1 MKASE
6 RVEGQRSAVEKT
18 EMGGKEPNT
27 TRAGNKQRERETK
40 KRERGIVRTSD
51 HQMHSCRCCGCSR
64 RCRWLCPL
72 VAFLVAHTT
81 TTNDDDLLN
90 RGKGSSVMSTARSLG
105 CRCARVPPSLI
116 FSERIHRILVSF
128 CRLAFASPDAQ
139 PNTIESSRSRQLT
152 AAAIIIG
159 MHPERRQQLF
169 TTTTTKTTRR
179 TSKQYPFGS

>member
-1 MKASE
+1 MQWRRQRWVE
-6 RVEGQRSAVEKT
+6 RN
-18 EMGGKEPNT
+18 P
-27 TRAGNKQRERETK
+27 TRLEQETNRERERQRR
-40 KRERGIVRTSD
+40 KREG
-51 HQMHSCRCCGCSR
+51 SCGRATTKCTLVVVVVAVVVAGGCVH
-64 RCRWLCPL
+64 WLRFSSP
-72 VAFLVAHTT
+72 TPPP
-81 TTNDDDLLN
+81 TNDDDLLN
-90 RGKGSSVMSTARSLG
+90 RGKGSSVMSTARPLG